1 MRVIGLDHVQV
12 AMPAHRETEARAFYA
27 GLLGMTEIEKPAHL
41 AVRGGLWFAAG
52 DRQLHLGVEAE
63 FTPARKAHPAPNVSG
78 RYFAPNAPLL
88 CRKRIPALSET
99 SVSRTAGAFA
109 ANSAAGALRRVRR
122 VT

>member
-1 MRVIGLDHVQV
+1 MRVISLDHVQV

-63 FTPARKAHPAPNVSG
+63 FTPARKAHPALLVDDLAGVRAVLRAEGIEPVDDE
-78 RYFAPNAPLL
+78 PLEGYSR
-88 CRKRIPALSET
+88 CYVNDPFGNRIELLQKT
-99 SVSRTAGAFA
+99 
-109 ANSAAGALRRVRR
+109 
-122 VT
+122 